1 MRAPAG
7 APLWNTIHIERE
19 RARMRMAPTQPL
31 LLQPLLVERVWGR
44 RDLGGW
50 AGTGRTAGDLPVGEA
65 WLTDVTCR
73 AEDGTTLGA
82 LSGANA
88 EDGVGTPLL
97 AKLLFTDAPLS
108 VQVHPTDAAAAA
120 AGVASGKDEAWLV
133 LEALPGAVVWIGF
146 REPITADALRA
157 AAADGSVLA
166 LMRRHPARVGETI
179 LVPAGT
185 VHAIGAGL
193 VVLEVQDAIDVTWRL
208 YDHARPRTL
217 QLDAAMAV
225 ADLGASRAVVMPA
238 AGDPRQLVATAPRF
252 VLERLSVLGGLT
264 LRPDGSR
271 QHIMVALTDG
281 VTMDDCAVPRGL
293 AAFIPA
299 AGATT
304 RITGAPGAMV
314 ALLHGG
320 PGPTPCIAVP

>member
-1 MRAPAG
+1 
-7 APLWNTIHIERE
+7 
-19 RARMRMAPTQPL
+19 MRMAPTQPF
-31 LLQPLLVERVWGR
+31 LLQPRLVERVWGR
-44 RDLGGW
+44 CDLGGW
-50 AGTGRTAGDLPVGEA
+50 AGVGRTPGDRPVGEA
-65 WLTDVTCR
+65 WLTDVTCL
-73 AEDGTTLGA
+73 AEDGTTLAA
-82 LSGANA
+82 LSVADADDGA
-88 EDGVGTPLL
+88 GIPLL

-108 VQVHPTDAAAAA
+108 VQVHPTDAAAAG

-133 LEALPGAVVWIGF
+133 LEASPGAVVWIGF
-146 REPITADALRA
+146 RQPITADALRA

-166 LMRRHPARVGETI
+166 LMRRHSARVGETI

-193 VVLEVQDAIDVTWRL
+193 VMLEVQDAIDVTWRL
-208 YDHARPRTL
+208 YDHARPRPL

-225 ADLGASRAVVMPA
+225 ADLGASRAVVIPA
-238 AGDPRQLVATAPRF
+238 AATGAPRQLVATAPRF

-271 QHIMVALTDG
+271 QHILVALTDG
-281 VTMDDCAVPRGL
+281 VAMDDRAVSRGL

-299 AGATT
+299 AGQMT
-304 RITGAPGAMV
+304 RVTGAPGAMV

-320 PGPTPCIAVP
+320 PGPTPCITAP